1 MANPIVQQINA
12 ELESLQ
18 KELDN
23 FKSNVEYLNGAKAIV
38 KDATQALNSSETHFG
53 EKINEL
59 KNTYTS
65 FIKLTDAVTATIT
78 KIDTVNFPERLNSI
92 EETVKGIIT
101 NLEETKKATLEELQ
115 KASEII
121 TNTDFEGKFKNLE
134 ALINKSVESS
144 DKLTQ
149 YISKLKLAEKF
160 EKFEKTINENLD
172 QGLKK
177 VESNTNKI
185 AKETAKSI
193 LDLNLPLRIDK
204 LDANIAGILTSI
216 QNVQSRIESVERN
229 IGEKLKETSDK
240 QASALTSFQEKMSQG
255 IEAMSRKQRINTY
268 ITWLLIVAS
277 LTTIILIIK
286 L

>member
-18 KELDN
+18 KELDK
-23 FKSNVEYLNGAKAIV
+23 FKSNVEYLNGAKVLVKGAI
-38 KDATQALNSSETHFG
+38 QGLNSAEGNFN
-53 EKINEL
+53 EKIIEL
-59 KNTYTS
+59 KSTYAS
-65 FIKLTDAVTATIT
+65 FIKLTDAVIAVIA

-115 KASEII
+115 KASQII
-121 TNTDFEGKFKNLE
+121 TNADFEGKFKNLE

-160 EKFEKTINENLD
+160 EKFEKSINENLE
-172 QGLKK
+172 KSFTK
-177 VESNTNKI
+177 VETNTNKI
-185 AKETAKSI
+185 AKEAAKSI
-193 LDLNLPLRIDK
+193 LDLNLPVRIDK

-229 IGEKLKETSDK
+229 IGEKLKESSDK
-240 QASALTSFQEKMSQG
+240 QASSLTSFQEKMAQS
-255 IEAMSRKQRINTY
+255 IEAMARKQRINTY
-268 ITWLLIVAS
+268 ITWFLILAS
-277 LTTIILIIK
+277 LTTIILLIK